1 METRVLSPRSETILK
16 SIVGQYIVR
25 AMPVPSQSVINDYEL
40 AVSPATIRNEM
51 AHLEQEGYIIRPH
64 PSAGSIPSDKGY
76 RYYVETLSDIELP
89 LAEQLLISHLFHQV
103 EREVEEWL
111 SLAATLTA
119 QLVQNVAIVTMP
131 KPANCQFK
139 HVELVALKESL
150 ALVVLVLHGARLREQ
165 LITFDQVIS
174 ESELTTIANKL
185 NVAYSGLTRAKISTE
200 KIKLPP
206 TEQQVTDCLLKI
218 MQDEDEQEN
227 EQSCL
232 DGLHFTLNQPE
243 FRRGQRGQALM
254 ELVDCRN
261 LMRTITPEE
270 LGDYGVQVIIGK
282 ENKTEAIQ
290 DYSVVISKYGLA
302 EEAVGIVSVVG
313 PTRMPYGRTISA
325 VSYLSS
331 VLSRL
336 VAELYERRS

>member
-1 METRVLSPRSETILK
+1 VLSPRGETILK
-16 SIVGQYIVR
+16 SIVGQYIAR
-25 AMPVPSQSVINDYEL
+25 AVPVPSQSVINDYEL

-103 EREVEEWL
+103 ERELEEWL
-111 SLAATLTA
+111 SLAAALTA
-119 QLVQNVAIVTMP
+119 QLAQNVAIVTMP
-131 KPANCQFK
+131 KLANCQVK
-139 HVELVALKESL
+139 HLELVALKDSL
-150 ALVVLVLHGARLREQ
+150 VLVVLVLHGARLKQQ

-174 ESELTTIANKL
+174 QPELTKVANKL
-185 NVAYSGLTRAKISTE
+185 NVAYSGLTRARILAK

-218 MQDEDEQEN
+218 MQDEDEQEY
-227 EQSCL
+227 EHLSL

-243 FRRGQRGQALM
+243 FRRGQRGQILM
-254 ELVDCRN
+254 ELVDGRN
-261 LMRTITPEE
+261 LMRTITPRE
-270 LGDYGVQVIIGK
+270 LASRGVQVIIGK

-290 DYSVVISKYGLA
+290 DYSVVISKYGLP
-302 EEAVGIVSVVG
+302 EEAAGIVSVVG
-313 PTRMPYGRTISA
+313 PTRMPYARTISA
-325 VSYLSS
+325 VGYLSS

-336 VAELYERRS
+336 VAELYGEKPGGN